1 MNTIKTQL
9 ERFSRCGYECRA
21 FTQFLNLLLL
31 LRFVLTV
38 LGAIL
43 CHMIVVNARIIYNSF
58 DMRFRILNS
67 TVFFCTFNSVAFND
81 SMLFVALLF
90 ILVNLI
96 EIEGIQPLTMCFF
109 CMNSVVFVSLLRLF
123 ILKLEYKCHEFCFQ
137 IGSSHK
143 L

>member
-67 TVFFCTFNSVAFND
+67 TVFFVHLIPLH